1 MFNEQELL
9 TLSYGLV
16 TLLSELDN
24 KRRKIYV
31 RWREAAEEEEDE
43 AMEYYDRRLEEIRTK
58 TKCVKELMEKLDKI
72 TRKVD

>member
-31 RWREAAEEEEDE
+31 RWREAAEEEETE
-43 AMEYYDRRLEEIRTK
+43 AMDYYDKQLEDIRTK
-58 TKCVKELMEKLDKI
+58 VKYVKSLMEKLDKI
-72 TRKVD
+72 TGSDD

>member
-58 TKCVKELMEKLDKI
+58 TKYVKELMEKLDKI

>member
-31 RWREAAEEEEDE
+31 RWREAAEEEEE
-43 AMEYYDRRLEEIRTK
+43 AMKYYDRRLEEIRTK
-58 TKCVKELMEKLDKI
+58 TKYVKELMEKLDKI

>member
-31 RWREAAEEEEDE
+31 RWREAAEEEEEE
-43 AMEYYDRRLEEIRTK
+43 AMKYYDRRLEEIRTK
-58 TKCVKELMEKLDKI
+58 TKYVKELMEKLDKI

>member
-9 TLSYGLV
+9 TLSYSLV
-16 TLLSELDN
+16 TLLSELDH
-24 KRRKIYV
+24 KRRKLCE

-58 TKCVKELMEKLDKI
+58 TKYVKELMEKLDKI

>member
-31 RWREAAEEEEDE
+31 RWRKAAEEEEE
-43 AMEYYDRRLEEIRTK
+43 VMKYYDRRLEEIRTK
-58 TKCVKELMEKLDKI
+58 TKYVKELMEKLDKI